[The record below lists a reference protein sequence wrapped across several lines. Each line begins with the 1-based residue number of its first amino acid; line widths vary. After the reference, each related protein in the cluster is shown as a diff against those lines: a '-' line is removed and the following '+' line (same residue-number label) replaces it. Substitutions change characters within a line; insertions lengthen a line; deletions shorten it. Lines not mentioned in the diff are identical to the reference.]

1 MRRCRAGY
9 TLLELIV
16 VMSLMGIV
24 FFFTV
29 PRFGES
35 FFIDDA
41 KRSSRGL
48 IAKLQ
53 SLREEALRTHRQQIL
68 NIDVERSRFWETS
81 ALMTPEETELALRRA
96 QFLPGGGRV
105 VGVDFPYRGRVT
117 AGQTQIR
124 FFPDGSSD
132 RALVHLMHGDATTSF
147 LVEPFLSQVKIFD
160 SAVGFEDVR
169 L

>member
-16 VMSLMGIV
+16 VMSLVGIV
-24 FFFTV
+24 FFFTI

-41 KRSSRGL
+41 KRSSRWL

-68 NIDVERSRFWETS
+68 NIDLDGSRFWETS
-81 ALMTPEETELALRRA
+81 AAMAPEETEHALRRA

-105 VGVDFPYRGRVT
+105 VSVDFPYQGRVN
-117 AGQTQIR
+117 AGRTQIR

-132 RALVHLMHGDATTSF
+132 RALVQVRHGDMITTF
-147 LVEPFLSQVKIFD
+147 LIEPFLSQVKMFD
-160 SAVGFEDVR
+160 HAVGFDDVR